1 MKLEKENHQ
10 EYKNN
15 FSPPLTMNGNVVE
28 TSDVLKVRLEN
39 KIKKIRA
46 NSPNLNLSDTSE
58 GYNMITLNS
67 DRKIQIN
74 NKPKFFRENEKK
86 SRIVKYDSTSDEGED
101 FSDLEE
107 NDSDSEEEEENKQT
121 LKSENLIENY
131 NNYMSPGIIKKR
143 IEVSPYPSPKNIIS
157 KNYPLSPP
165 SGIKIKK
172 SLQPSKPIEVNPT
185 GNMNTKSPENI
196 AKEKFKKEKEE
207 ESQTIKKR
215 PPRPDYKNMSDEEK
229 TDLIAEFR
237 GRYSYLKRNFC
248 DLNLSLPEPDWDLDT
263 IHTVYENY
271 TKQILVLKNVEQ
283 YKFFLSGFFYV
294 CESIVGYLGFN
305 ILNGFTECQMGMM
318 DRYEEALIEMGQ
330 VSLIPSLEGYPA
342 WLKILFISTVNMCC
356 FGFLGFLGSN
366 ISESRKVQMMDFANG
381 LFNHKNVSKI
391 DEKGIPEVQKPGSGN
406 DIIDGING
414 IKNMFGGGAG
424 IGDII
429 KNFIPAPTQK
439 TAKKAKGPPGAD
451 ILFA

>member
-1 MKLEKENHQ
+1 MKLEKENYQ

-28 TSDVLKVRLEN
+28 TSDVLKARLQN

-46 NSPNLNLSDTSE
+46 NSPNLNLSDRSE
-58 GYNMITLNS
+58 AYNMITLNS
-67 DRKIQIN
+67 ERKIQIN
-74 NKPKFFRENEKK
+74 NKPKIFRENERK
-86 SRIVKYDSTSDEGED
+86 SRIIKNEISSDEGED

-107 NDSDSEEEEENKQT
+107 NDSEEEEKQ
-121 LKSENLIENY
+121 SLIENY
-131 NNYMSPGIIKKR
+131 NNYISPGIIKKR
-143 IEVSPYPSPKNIIS
+143 IEVSPYPTPKNMIS

-165 SGIKIKK
+165 SVIKIKK
-172 SLQPSKPIEVNPT
+172 TLQPSKPIEVNPT
-185 GNMNTKSPENI
+185 GNMRIKSPENI

-237 GRYSYLKRNFC
+237 GRYSYLKRNFS

-294 CESIVGYLGFN
+294 CETIVGYLGFD

-342 WLKILFISTVNMCC
+342 WLKILFISAVNMCC
-356 FGFLGFLGSN
+356 FGLLGFLGSN

-406 DIIDGING
+406 DIIDGINSVKG
-414 IKNMFGGGAG
+414 MLGGGGG
-424 IGDII
+424 IADIL
-429 KNFIPAPTQK
+429 KSFIPAPAQK
-439 TAKKAKGPPGAD
+439 TAKKAKGPPGAE
-451 ILFA
+451 ISF